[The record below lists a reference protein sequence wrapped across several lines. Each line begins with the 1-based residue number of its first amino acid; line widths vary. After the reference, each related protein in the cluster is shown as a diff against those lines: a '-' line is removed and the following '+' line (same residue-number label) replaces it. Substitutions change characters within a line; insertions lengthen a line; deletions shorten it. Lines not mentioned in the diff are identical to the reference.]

1 MREAGARQR
10 CELLSK
16 IFCYM
21 IGRLSLHS
29 SPMNLFRHLLALL
42 LLAVLLPAGAARP
55 IASGEDLMRHGGQ
68 IYRATDAAFPAAYGD
83 IGPWRQARAAVSSVS
98 LFGGAYWLVAEVR
111 NDSAVEEWVVAPG
124 SVLFDRALI
133 RVYRSDGTMEQL
145 ASGYRA
151 DYQYA
156 LHYGQRIR
164 LAPGASATIIEWID
178 SPFYQAP
185 PSLRLFTEAEYRRL
199 TTVENTL
206 ILGSLGALGALAVF
220 NLFVHLM
227 KPDRAT
233 LFYALYLF
241 MYLIAW
247 AQEFHL
253 PAHIL
258 GWHNLHWLYV
268 PFFLLALPHTAF
280 YVEFLQLRQHFPRLA
295 KLSRINY
302 VLPLLM
308 LPSTVLA
315 LPYAPLLA
323 TLTISVW
330 LSLALICGIA
340 SLRAGMRQA
349 RYFVLASCALMV
361 PATIILPSNF
371 GLVAPPVYNPELL
384 TLLGGTLDALLL
396 AFALAHKLRLL
407 VQEKELA
414 MQQLSQSIILA
425 RTDHLTGIANR
436 HAFDEQLALRY
447 ATERGDKDDDGLA
460 LLLID
465 LDGLKSVNDRDG
477 HARGDA
483 LLRDFAGGLMQLL
496 REDVA
501 VYRLGGD
508 EFTILARQRDVAGL
522 LTALQQLEQTLR
534 RRGYPQA
541 GASVGWAT
549 AVESPSADAMVALAD
564 QRMYEHK
571 TSRRRARYSDSD
583 AVATT

>member
-1 MREAGARQR
+1 MMKLVQ
-10 CELLSK
+10 LL
-16 IFCYM
+16 FAM
-21 IGRLSLHS
+21 L
-29 SPMNLFRHLLALL
+29 LFVVLA
-42 LLAVLLPAGAARP
+42 PAGAARP
-55 IASGEDLMRHGGQ
+55 VASGDDLMRKDGL
-68 IYRATDAAFPAAYGD
+68 IYLAADAQFPATLEDVAR
-83 IGPWRQARAAVSSVS
+83 WRQGRTAAPAVS

-111 NDSAVEEWVVAPG
+111 NESTVGDWVLAPG
-124 SVLFDRALI
+124 SVLFDQADI
-133 RVYRSDGTMEQL
+133 RIYGSDGSIQQMT
-145 ASGYRA
+145 AGYRA

-164 LAPGASATIIEWID
+164 LAPGATATIIERIE

-199 TTVENTL
+199 TTLENTL

-233 LFYALYLF
+233 WFYALYLF

-253 PAHIL
+253 PAHIF
-258 GWHNLHWLYV
+258 GWHDLHWLYV

-295 KLSRINY
+295 RISRINY
-302 VLPLLM
+302 VLPLVL
-308 LPSTVLA
+308 LPVNLLA
-315 LPYAPLLA
+315 LPYAPILA

-330 LSLALICGIA
+330 LSLALFCGIV

-361 PATIILPSNF
+361 PATLILPSNF

-407 VQEKELA
+407 VQEKELV
-414 MQQLSQSIILA
+414 MQQLSQSIIVA
-425 RTDHLTGIANR
+425 HTDHLTGIANR
-436 HAFDEQLALRY
+436 HAFDDQLALRY
-447 ATERGDKDDDGLA
+447 ATERTDRAGGEGDGVA

-465 LDGLKSVNDRDG
+465 LDGLKAVNDRDG

-483 LLRDFAGGLMQLL
+483 LLRDFAQGLAQL
-496 REDVA
+496 RSDSVS

-508 EFTILARQRDVAGL
+508 EFTILAPQREVVGL
-522 LTALQQLEQTLR
+522 LAALRQLEAALR
-534 RRGYPQA
+534 QRGYPQA

-549 AVESPSADAMVALAD
+549 AAESPSADDMLALAD
-564 QRMYEHK
+564 ERMYEHK
-571 TSRRRARYSDSD
+571 TSRRRARAGD
-583 AVATT
+583 ALAFT

>member
-1 MREAGARQR
+1 MMKLVQ
-10 CELLSK
+10 LL
-16 IFCYM
+16 FAM
-21 IGRLSLHS
+21 
-29 SPMNLFRHLLALL
+29 LL
-42 LLAVLLPAGAARP
+42 LVVLAPAGAVRP
-55 IASGEDLMRHGGQ
+55 ISSGEDLMRHGGQ
-68 IYRATDAAFPAAYGD
+68 TYLAADAAFPADYAEIDG
-83 IGPWRQARAAVSSVS
+83 WRRGRAAVSGAS

-111 NDSAVEEWVVAPG
+111 NDSAVEDWVLAPG
-124 SVLFDRALI
+124 SVLFDRAEI
-133 RVYRSDGTMEQL
+133 RIYGSDGTVQQL
-145 ASGYRA
+145 TAGYRA

-164 LAPGASATIIEWID
+164 LAPGASATIVERID

-185 PSLRLFTEAEYRRL
+185 PSLRLFTEPEYRRL
-199 TTVENTL
+199 STLENTL

-233 LFYALYLF
+233 WFYALYLLL
-241 MYLIAW
+241 YLLAW

-253 PAHIL
+253 PAHLL

-295 KLSRINY
+295 RISRINY
-302 VLPLLM
+302 VLPLVL
-308 LPSTVLA
+308 LPVNVLA
-315 LPYAPLLA
+315 LPYAPILA

-330 LSLALICGIA
+330 LSLALLCGIV

-361 PATIILPSNF
+361 PATLILPSNF

-384 TLLGGTLDALLL
+384 TLLGGTFDALLL

-407 VQEKELA
+407 VQEKELV
-414 MQQLSQSIILA
+414 MQQLSQSIIVA
-425 RTDHLTGIANR
+425 HTDHLTGIANR
-436 HAFDEQLALRY
+436 HAFDDQLVQRY
-447 ATERGDKDDDGLA
+447 AAERDDVA

-465 LDGLKSVNDRDG
+465 LDGLKAVNDRDG

-483 LLRDFAGGLMQLL
+483 LLRDFAQGLAQLASIN
-496 REDVA
+496 VG

-508 EFTILARQRDVAGL
+508 EFTILAPQREVVDL
-522 LTALQQLEQTLR
+522 LAALRQLEAALR
-534 RRGYPQA
+534 QRGYPQA

-549 AVESPSADAMVALAD
+549 AAESPSADEMLALAD
-564 QRMYEHK
+564 ERMYEHK
-571 TSRRRARYSDSD
+571 TSRRRARASDTL
-583 AVATT
+583 AFT

>member
-1 MREAGARQR
+1 MK
-10 CELLSK
+10 LV
-16 IFCYM
+16 Y
-21 IGRLSLHS
+21 
-29 SPMNLFRHLLALL
+29 LL
-42 LLAVLLPAGAARP
+42 LVLLVTALSPASAASPIISGA
-55 IASGEDLMRHGGQ
+55 DLMRDGGLV
-68 IYRATDAAFPAAYGD
+68 YLAANAEFPSTYAG
-83 IGPWRQARAAVSSVS
+83 IERWRQGRTAASGVS

-111 NDSAVEEWVVAPG
+111 NDSSVTDWVLAPG
-124 SVLFDRALI
+124 SVLFDRATLRI
-133 RVYRSDGTMEQL
+133 YHSDGTVDHM
-145 ASGYRA
+145 AAGYRA

-156 LHYGQRIR
+156 LHYGQRLR
-164 LAPGASATIIEWID
+164 LAPGASAIIVERID

-185 PSLRLFTEAEYRRL
+185 PSLRLFTEPEYRRL
-199 TTVENTL
+199 TTLENTL

-233 LFYALYLF
+233 WFYALYLLL
-241 MYLIAW
+241 YLVAW

-302 VLPLLM
+302 VLPLVM
-308 LPSTVLA
+308 LPSNVLA
-315 LPYAPLLA
+315 LPYAPILA

-330 LSLALICGIA
+330 LSLALLCGIV
-340 SLRAGMRQA
+340 SLRAGVRQA
-349 RYFVLASCALMV
+349 RYFVLASCALMI
-361 PATIILPSNF
+361 PATLILPSNF

-407 VQEKELA
+407 VQEKELV
-414 MQQLSQSIILA
+414 MQQLSHSIVLA
-425 RTDHLTGIANR
+425 HTDHLTGIANR
-436 HAFDEQLALRY
+436 HAFDDQVTLRY
-447 ATERGDKDDDGLA
+447 AARRGHQGDDELA

-465 LDGLKSVNDRDG
+465 LDGLKTVNDRHG

-483 LLRDFAGGLMQLL
+483 LLRDFSQGLTRLCG
-496 REDVA
+496 DGITA
-501 VYRLGGD
+501 FRLGGD
-508 EFTILARQRDVAGL
+508 EFTILAPRRAVAEL
-522 LTALQQLEQTLR
+522 LAALQQLEAAMRQ
-534 RRGYPQA
+534 RGYPQA

-549 AVESPSADAMVALAD
+549 AAEASSADAMVALAD

-571 TSRRRARYSDSD
+571 TSRRRARAGD
-583 AVATT
+583 ALAPA